1 MAYEASI
8 TPSYI
13 KEKVPRGELF
23 FFIRLRYQNRR
34 TLLYAKLN
42 LW

>member
-13 KEKVPRGELF
+13 KGKVPRGELF
-23 FFIRLRYQNRR
+23 LFLFDYDIKIVVLCC
-34 TLLYAKLN
+34 TPS
-42 LW
+42 